1 MPGGVPV
8 EWAASVHTVRHIG
21 LRAPGA
27 GDRVPAG
34 PGEVHAPSD
43 RGESGGNPGREPV
56 ARGGSGAS
64 PAPSQVVNLNHT
76 DGIC

>member
-8 EWAASVHTVRHIG
+8 EWAASVHTVRHVG

-34 PGEVHAPSD
+34 SGGPHALGSQ
-43 RGESGGNPGREPV
+43 RERGNPGREPV